1 MSASTGSRGDRARY
15 LFEAYF
21 HQDCLVDDPSWQAV
35 VARFRDD
42 HDPGTVRQTRE
53 GLLELL
59 ETNDDRSLAGLVGE
73 WSSFEPSAAG
83 LTTRAWIESIVH
95 ILAGGEPRASPGEAV
110 AYARREA
117 AEIASQVLAGR
128 LDYIL
133 GARQLVGLRFSVDV
147 AEDDPDF
154 LAFVAIDSETDALPF
169 GRVRERWDG
178 SALARLEPELAR
190 AREWARGFGEGAF
203 RNVVARFSQVER
215 RTPSRQTNPD
225 AEHLAVKLLETLH
238 LSVPE
243 RKTLPSAGIPFSTL
257 VAAVSVRLEAT
268 SWFPKAIDPGK
279 DFGEGARIERRG
291 AELWVHEQH
300 ESGVGRFGPIQ
311 SRHVDSIREAVRRY
325 IEANHGSPIDGVNI
339 DWDA

>member
-1 MSASTGSRGDRARY
+1 MSAPTGSRVDQARY

-35 VARFRDD
+35 AIRFHDD
-42 HDPGTVRQTRE
+42 HDPGTVRLTRE
-53 GLLELL
+53 ALLELL
-59 ETNDDRSLAGLVGE
+59 AMNDDAGLAGLVGE
-73 WSSFEPSAAG
+73 WSSFQPAAAG

-95 ILAGGEPRASPGEAV
+95 ILAGGEPRSSPGEA
-110 AYARREA
+110 AASARQEA
-117 AEIASQVLAGR
+117 VEIASQVLAGQ

-154 LAFVAIDSETDALPF
+154 
-169 GRVRERWDG
+169 
-178 SALARLEPELAR
+178 
-190 AREWARGFGEGAF
+190 
-203 RNVVARFSQVER
+203 ARFSPER
-215 RTPSRQTNPD
+215 RTSPRHSSTA
-225 AEHLAVKLLETLH
+225 AEHLALKLLETLH

-243 RKTLPSAGIPFSTL
+243 RRTLPRTGIPFSTL
-257 VAAVSVRLEAT
+257 VAAVLARLEAT
-268 SWFPKAIDPGK
+268 SWFPMAIDPGK

-291 AELWVHEQH
+291 AELWLHEQH

-311 SRHVDSIREAVRRY
+311 SRRAGSVQEAVRRY